1 MKGSVPPVTA
11 LRPLGLHSLLWAG
24 VVVMLVPYYWMVA
37 SSLKEPAAIFRV
49 PLEWW
54 PRPVRWANYV
64 ETIDQVPFARY
75 FFNSVIV
82 GGATTLSTIF
92 FSALAGYGFAKFEF
106 KGRHILFFAVLSTM
120 MIPFQ
125 VIMVPLYLIVRQFG
139 WIDSYAGL
147 VVPGLMS
154 AFGVFMMR
162 QYIVT
167 LPDELFNAA
176 RIDGDSEFGIF
187 LHVVLPQI
195 KPAIAAL
202 AIFQF
207 MGSWNNLLWP
217 LVVVTRVELR
227 TVALG
232 LTEFQ
237 TVYGTSYHL
246 LMAACVLASLP
257 VLALFTVLQ
266 HRFVEGMAM
275 TGLKG

>member
-1 MKGSVPPVTA
+1 MA
-11 LRPLGLHSLLWAG
+11 AADRLRGIVVCGLLWAG
-24 VVVMLVPYYWMVA
+24 LAVMLLPFYWMVV
-37 SSLKEPAAIFRV
+37 SSLKEPAAIFRI

-54 PRPVRWANYV
+54 PNPPRWSNYA
-64 ETIDQVPFARY
+64 ETLGQVPFARY
-75 FFNSVIV
+75 FLNSIIV
-82 GGATTLSTIF
+82 GGTTTLSTVF
-92 FSALAGYGFAKFEF
+92 LSSLAGYGFAKFDF
-106 KGRHILFFAVLSTM
+106 RGRHLLFFAILSTM

-139 WIDSYAGL
+139 WLNSYAGL
-147 VVPGLMS
+147 IVPGLMT

-195 KPAIAAL
+195 KPAMAAL

-207 MGSWNNLLWP
+207 MDSWNNLLWP
-217 LVVVTRVELR
+217 LIVVTRDELR

-232 LTEFQ
+232 LTQFQ

-257 VLALFTVLQ
+257 VLALFAALQ
-266 HRFVEGMAM
+266 RRFVEGIAM